1 MIVRSIEQHKIIKG
15 EVKMAEQE
23 TEDLEALQHQ
33 IQAAIKKVISL
44 KITTI
49 VGNVVQDDLTTSP
62 IVKDSKTMHTEIDLL
77 QGDLVSM
84 IDERLLA
91 DEFAIIRQHHEKR
104 EEQAHEIIDG
114 NIKALG
120 KLAALV
126 QEMLKDQ
133 GGDSS

>member
-1 MIVRSIEQHKIIKG
+1 
-15 EVKMAEQE
+15 MAEQE
-23 TEDLEALQHQ
+23 SVDLEELQKQ
-33 IQAAIKKVISL
+33 IQAAIKNVISL

-49 VGNVVQDDLTTSP
+49 VGNVMQEDLTTP
-62 IVKDSKTMHTEIDLL
+62 PTVTDSKTMHTEIDLL

-84 IDERLLA
+84 IDQRLLA

-126 QEMLKDQ
+126 QEMLDERA
-133 GGDSS
+133 GDSS

>member
-1 MIVRSIEQHKIIKG
+1 
-15 EVKMAEQE
+15 MAEQE
-23 TEDLEALQHQ
+23 TVDLEGLQKQ
-33 IQAAIKKVISL
+33 IQAAIKNVISL

-49 VGNVVQDDLTTSP
+49 VGNLTQEDMTTSP
-62 IVKDSKTMHTEIDLL
+62 VVIDPKTIHTEIDLL

-104 EEQAHEIIDG
+104 EEQAHQIIDG

-126 QEMLKDQ
+126 QEMLDERA
-133 GGDSS
+133 GDSS